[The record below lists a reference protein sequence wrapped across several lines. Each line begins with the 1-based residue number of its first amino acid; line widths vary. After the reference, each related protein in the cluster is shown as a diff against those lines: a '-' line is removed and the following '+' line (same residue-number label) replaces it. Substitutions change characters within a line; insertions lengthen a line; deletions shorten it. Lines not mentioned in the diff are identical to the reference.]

1 MALIGMESA
10 GKARSPGTMVYTILD
25 KVVQY
30 FQEPRNHEIIQK
42 KCIDA
47 LMKYILERIFPYIIL
62 TCIVFSI
69 ILLLSLTTVGLL
81 IFQLKASVQA
91 PISALSQ
98 SAINM
103 PPV

>member
-1 MALIGMESA
+1 MESA

-42 KCIDA
+42 KCIDP

-81 IFQLKASVQA
+81 IFQLTASVQT
-91 PISALSQ
+91 PVSALSE

-103 PPV
+103 APV

>member
-1 MALIGMESA
+1 MVIIGMETA
-10 GKARSPGTMVYTILD
+10 GKARSPGTMVYSVLD

-42 KCIDA
+42 KCIDP

-81 IFQLKASVQA
+81 IFQLKTIVQA
-91 PISALSQ
+91 PITALSE
-98 SAINM
+98 SATNM

>member
-1 MALIGMESA
+1 MESA
-10 GKARSPGTMVYTILD
+10 GKARSPGTMVYSVLD

-42 KCIDA
+42 KCIDP

-81 IFQLKASVQA
+81 IFQLKTVVQA
-91 PISALSQ
+91 PISALSE
-98 SAINM
+98 SAINVSPM
-103 PPV
+103 

>member
-42 KCIDA
+42 KCIDP

-81 IFQLKASVQA
+81 IFQLTASVQT
-91 PISALSQ
+91 PVSALSE

-103 PPV
+103 APV

>member
-10 GKARSPGTMVYTILD
+10 GKARSPGTMVYTVLD
-25 KVVQY
+25 KAVQY

-42 KCIDA
+42 KCIDP

-81 IFQLKASVQA
+81 IFQLTASVQT
-91 PISALSQ
+91 PVSALSE

-103 PPV
+103 APV